1 MYSVTAPAN
10 TCDFPEGHDPDNA
23 PQKNELKLV
32 VPNDPSKDDEV
43 PLSETEVHTVA
54 ADTGSD
60 ASTLAAK
67 ILQMHATADELK
79 PTASRRPTLTGATD
93 EAGFDMPGVLRTPVR
108 GSRNIGLQPEQV
120 PAPAAVSKAAAN
132 FRHGPSFR
140 TLLISTLVIVG
151 VGAGAV
157 YLSLSD
163 LLAGKEA
170 DSRTVQTQQINTEP
184 TIESLIAGADPE
196 YQGRTDLTATPTAS
210 AEQVKSAK
218 DRIREVFASRSIAST
233 APEDHSNPLG
243 HDTNKVADDKIQS
256 RLAPA
261 QPAPVRTNSQSARG
275 TTNTLVASAAA
286 AVQETD
292 ENPVP
297 DVSPLEADIPA
308 VTAPDTDTASASTPE
323 TSAAASDF
331 PLSAKIKSSVN
342 LREAQNKDA
351 TVLAV
356 IPAGAEVRFNTCGNW
371 WCGVQYDGKTGYV
384 GESFLEPQQQP

>member
-32 VPNDPSKDDEV
+32 VPTILPRTMKSLLAKPKFTQWRQTQV
-43 PLSETEVHTVA
+43 LTPA
-54 ADTGSD
+54 
-60 ASTLAAK
+60 LAAK

-170 DSRTVQTQQINTEP
+170 DSRTVQTQLINTEP

-218 DRIREVFASRSIAST
+218 DRIREVFASRSIASHYT
-233 APEDHSNPLG
+233 
-243 HDTNKVADDKIQS
+243 
-256 RLAPA
+256 
-261 QPAPVRTNSQSARG
+261 
-275 TTNTLVASAAA
+275 
-286 AVQETD
+286 
-292 ENPVP
+292 
-297 DVSPLEADIPA
+297 
-308 VTAPDTDTASASTPE
+308 
-323 TSAAASDF
+323 
-331 PLSAKIKSSVN
+331 
-342 LREAQNKDA
+342 
-351 TVLAV
+351 
-356 IPAGAEVRFNTCGNW
+356 
-371 WCGVQYDGKTGYV
+371 
-384 GESFLEPQQQP
+384 